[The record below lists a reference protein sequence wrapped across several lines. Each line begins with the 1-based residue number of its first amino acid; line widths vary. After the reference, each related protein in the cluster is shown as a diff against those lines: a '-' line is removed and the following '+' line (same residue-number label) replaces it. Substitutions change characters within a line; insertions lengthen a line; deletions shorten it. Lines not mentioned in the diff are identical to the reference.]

1 MQRLTNNILFNLAVL
16 TFGAAVYSFGIKDI
30 VVAKGLMSGGVSG
43 VALLLFYLTGALGPG
58 VYYFLLNLPLMVLGW
73 VSLSRRFILYTV
85 YGMGILSLFMQ
96 LMPER
101 ALIADPLLAAVFGGA
116 VMGAGSGIM
125 LRTLG
130 SAGGTDILA
139 IWLNQKYNLR
149 IGQFNFVFNLAVFA
163 AGMAFYDPTLAL
175 YSIILSY
182 ANSKVMDTCWPFS
195 TSARWSL
202 SSPTRPTPSPAT
214 SSPPSNAAQRSC
226 TEPEPTPANPNA
238 SSSPS
243 PTPWKSN
250 AWKNSSSATTP
261 TPSSWSKT
269 PSTSSAKV
277 SRGERCI
284 DEERREDKM
293 PPAAGGLRPPD
304 PPNGVK
310 GVGRLP

>member
-85 YGMGILSLFMQ
+85 YGMGTLSLFMQ

-149 IGQFNFVFNLAVFA
+149 IGQFNFFFNLAVFA
-163 AGMAFYDPTLAL
+163 AGMAFYDATLAL

-182 ANSKVMDTCWPFS
+182 ANSKVMDYVLALFNQRKMVFIISDKADAIARDIMHTLKRGATFLHGAGAYTGKSKRVILTITNTVEIKRLEELVFNHDENAFFVVENTFNVLGEGFS
-195 TSARWSL
+195 R
-202 SSPTRPTPSPAT
+202 R
-214 SSPPSNAAQRSC
+214 
-226 TEPEPTPANPNA
+226 
-238 SSSPS
+238 
-243 PTPWKSN
+243 
-250 AWKNSSSATTP
+250 
-261 TPSSWSKT
+261 
-269 PSTSSAKV
+269 KV
-277 SRGERCI
+277 Y
-284 DEERREDKM
+284 
-293 PPAAGGLRPPD
+293 
-304 PPNGVK
+304 
-310 GVGRLP
+310 

>member
-149 IGQFNFVFNLAVFA
+149 IGQFNFVFNLVVFA
-163 AGMAFYDPTLAL
+163 VGMAFYDATLAL

-182 ANSKVMDTCWPFS
+182 ANSKVMDYVLALFNQRKMVFIISDKADAISHDIIHNLKRGATFLHGAGAYTGKSKRVILTITNTVEIKRLEELVFS
-195 TSARWSL
+195 HDE
-202 SSPTRPTPSPAT
+202 
-214 SSPPSNAAQRSC
+214 NAFFVVENTFNVLGEGFSRR
-226 TEPEPTPANPNA
+226 
-238 SSSPS
+238 
-243 PTPWKSN
+243 
-250 AWKNSSSATTP
+250 
-261 TPSSWSKT
+261 
-269 PSTSSAKV
+269 KV
-277 SRGERCI
+277 Y
-284 DEERREDKM
+284 
-293 PPAAGGLRPPD
+293 
-304 PPNGVK
+304 
-310 GVGRLP
+310 

>member
-182 ANSKVMDTCWPFS
+182 ANSKVMDYVLALFNQRKMVFIISDKADVIAREIIHSLKRGATFLHGAGAYTGKSKRVILTITNTVEIKRLEELVFGHDENAFFVVENTFNVLGEGFS
-195 TSARWSL
+195 RL
-202 SSPTRPTPSPAT
+202 
-214 SSPPSNAAQRSC
+214 
-226 TEPEPTPANPNA
+226 
-238 SSSPS
+238 
-243 PTPWKSN
+243 
-250 AWKNSSSATTP
+250 
-261 TPSSWSKT
+261 
-269 PSTSSAKV
+269 KV
-277 SRGERCI
+277 Y
-284 DEERREDKM
+284 
-293 PPAAGGLRPPD
+293 
-304 PPNGVK
+304 
-310 GVGRLP
+310 

>member
-1 MQRLTNNILFNLAVL
+1 MQRLTNNMLFNLAVL

-149 IGQFNFVFNLAVFA
+149 IGQFNFFFNLAVFA

-182 ANSKVMDTCWPFS
+182 ANSKVMDYVLALFNQRKMVFIISDKADAISRDIIHNLKRGATFLHGAGAYTGKSKRVILTITNTIEIKRLEELVFTHDENAFFVVENTFNVLGEGFS
-195 TSARWSL
+195 R
-202 SSPTRPTPSPAT
+202 R
-214 SSPPSNAAQRSC
+214 
-226 TEPEPTPANPNA
+226 
-238 SSSPS
+238 
-243 PTPWKSN
+243 
-250 AWKNSSSATTP
+250 
-261 TPSSWSKT
+261 
-269 PSTSSAKV
+269 KV
-277 SRGERCI
+277 Y
-284 DEERREDKM
+284 
-293 PPAAGGLRPPD
+293 
-304 PPNGVK
+304 
-310 GVGRLP
+310 

>member
-163 AGMAFYDPTLAL
+163 AGMAFYDATLAL

-182 ANSKVMDTCWPFS
+182 ANSKVMDYVLALFNQRKMVFIISDKADAISHDIIHNLKRGATFLHGAGAYTGKSKRVILTITNTVEIKRLEELVFS
-195 TSARWSL
+195 HDE
-202 SSPTRPTPSPAT
+202 
-214 SSPPSNAAQRSC
+214 NAFFVVENTFNVLGEGFSRR
-226 TEPEPTPANPNA
+226 
-238 SSSPS
+238 
-243 PTPWKSN
+243 
-250 AWKNSSSATTP
+250 
-261 TPSSWSKT
+261 
-269 PSTSSAKV
+269 KV
-277 SRGERCI
+277 Y
-284 DEERREDKM
+284 
-293 PPAAGGLRPPD
+293 
-304 PPNGVK
+304 
-310 GVGRLP
+310 

>member
-182 ANSKVMDTCWPFS
+182 ANSKVMDYVLALFNQRKMVFIISDKADVIAREIIHSLKRGATFLHGAGAYTGKSKRVILTITNTVEIKRLEELVFS
-195 TSARWSL
+195 HDE
-202 SSPTRPTPSPAT
+202 
-214 SSPPSNAAQRSC
+214 NAFFVVENTFNVLGEGFSRR
-226 TEPEPTPANPNA
+226 
-238 SSSPS
+238 
-243 PTPWKSN
+243 
-250 AWKNSSSATTP
+250 
-261 TPSSWSKT
+261 
-269 PSTSSAKV
+269 KV
-277 SRGERCI
+277 Y
-284 DEERREDKM
+284 
-293 PPAAGGLRPPD
+293 
-304 PPNGVK
+304 
-310 GVGRLP
+310 

>member
-1 MQRLTNNILFNLAVL
+1 MQRLTNNIFFNLAVL

-96 LMPER
+96 LLPER

-182 ANSKVMDTCWPFS
+182 ANSKVMDYVLALFNQRKMVFIISDKADAIARDIISSLKRGATFLHGAGAYTGKSKRVILTITNTVEIKRLEELVFS
-195 TSARWSL
+195 HDE
-202 SSPTRPTPSPAT
+202 
-214 SSPPSNAAQRSC
+214 NAFFVVENTFNVLGEGFSRR
-226 TEPEPTPANPNA
+226 
-238 SSSPS
+238 
-243 PTPWKSN
+243 
-250 AWKNSSSATTP
+250 
-261 TPSSWSKT
+261 
-269 PSTSSAKV
+269 KV
-277 SRGERCI
+277 Y
-284 DEERREDKM
+284 
-293 PPAAGGLRPPD
+293 
-304 PPNGVK
+304 
-310 GVGRLP
+310 

>member
-1 MQRLTNNILFNLAVL
+1 MQRLTNNIFFNLAVL

-182 ANSKVMDTCWPFS
+182 ANSKVMDYVLALFNQRKMVFIISDKADAIAREIIHSLKRGATFLHGAGAYTGKSKRVILTITNTVEIKRLEELVFGHDENAFFVVENTFNVLGEGFS
-195 TSARWSL
+195 R
-202 SSPTRPTPSPAT
+202 R
-214 SSPPSNAAQRSC
+214 
-226 TEPEPTPANPNA
+226 
-238 SSSPS
+238 
-243 PTPWKSN
+243 
-250 AWKNSSSATTP
+250 
-261 TPSSWSKT
+261 
-269 PSTSSAKV
+269 KV
-277 SRGERCI
+277 Y
-284 DEERREDKM
+284 
-293 PPAAGGLRPPD
+293 
-304 PPNGVK
+304 
-310 GVGRLP
+310 

>member
-1 MQRLTNNILFNLAVL
+1 MHRLTNNMLFNLAVL

-182 ANSKVMDTCWPFS
+182 ANSKVMDYVLALFNQLKMVFIISDKADAIARDIISSLKRGATFLHGAGAYTGKSKRVILTITNTVEIKRLEELVFS
-195 TSARWSL
+195 HDE
-202 SSPTRPTPSPAT
+202 
-214 SSPPSNAAQRSC
+214 NAFFVVENTFNVLGEGFSRR
-226 TEPEPTPANPNA
+226 
-238 SSSPS
+238 
-243 PTPWKSN
+243 
-250 AWKNSSSATTP
+250 
-261 TPSSWSKT
+261 
-269 PSTSSAKV
+269 KV
-277 SRGERCI
+277 Y
-284 DEERREDKM
+284 
-293 PPAAGGLRPPD
+293 
-304 PPNGVK
+304 
-310 GVGRLP
+310 

>member
-1 MQRLTNNILFNLAVL
+1 MQRLTNNMLFNLAVL

-149 IGQFNFVFNLAVFA
+149 IGQFNFFFNLAVFA

-182 ANSKVMDTCWPFS
+182 ANSKVMDYVLALFNQRKMVFIISDKADAIARDIISSLKRGATFLHGAGAYTGKSKRVILTITNTVEIKRLEELVFTHDENAFFVVENTFNVLGEGFS
-195 TSARWSL
+195 R
-202 SSPTRPTPSPAT
+202 R
-214 SSPPSNAAQRSC
+214 
-226 TEPEPTPANPNA
+226 
-238 SSSPS
+238 
-243 PTPWKSN
+243 
-250 AWKNSSSATTP
+250 
-261 TPSSWSKT
+261 
-269 PSTSSAKV
+269 KV
-277 SRGERCI
+277 Y
-284 DEERREDKM
+284 
-293 PPAAGGLRPPD
+293 
-304 PPNGVK
+304 
-310 GVGRLP
+310 

>member
-43 VALLLFYLTGALGPG
+43 VALLIFYLTGALGPG
-58 VYYFLLNLPLMVLGW
+58 VYYFLLNLPLMILGW

-182 ANSKVMDTCWPFS
+182 ANSKVMDYVLALFNQRKMVFIISDKADAIARDIISSLKRGATFLHGAGAYTGKSKRVILTITNTVEIKRLEELVFS
-195 TSARWSL
+195 HDE
-202 SSPTRPTPSPAT
+202 
-214 SSPPSNAAQRSC
+214 NAFFVVENTFNVLGEGFSRR
-226 TEPEPTPANPNA
+226 
-238 SSSPS
+238 
-243 PTPWKSN
+243 
-250 AWKNSSSATTP
+250 
-261 TPSSWSKT
+261 
-269 PSTSSAKV
+269 KV
-277 SRGERCI
+277 Y
-284 DEERREDKM
+284 
-293 PPAAGGLRPPD
+293 
-304 PPNGVK
+304 
-310 GVGRLP
+310 

>member
-1 MQRLTNNILFNLAVL
+1 MQRLTNNIFFNLAVL

-96 LMPER
+96 LLPER

-149 IGQFNFVFNLAVFA
+149 IGQFNFFFNLAVFA

-175 YSIILSY
+175 YSIILSS
-182 ANSKVMDTCWPFS
+182 ASSKVMDYVLALFNQRKMVFIISDKADAIARDIISSLKRGATFLHGAGAYTGKSKRVILTITNTVEIKRLEELVFTHDENAFFVVENTFNVLGEGFS
-195 TSARWSL
+195 R
-202 SSPTRPTPSPAT
+202 R
-214 SSPPSNAAQRSC
+214 
-226 TEPEPTPANPNA
+226 
-238 SSSPS
+238 
-243 PTPWKSN
+243 
-250 AWKNSSSATTP
+250 
-261 TPSSWSKT
+261 
-269 PSTSSAKV
+269 KV
-277 SRGERCI
+277 Y
-284 DEERREDKM
+284 
-293 PPAAGGLRPPD
+293 
-304 PPNGVK
+304 
-310 GVGRLP
+310 

>member
-1 MQRLTNNILFNLAVL
+1 MQRLTNNIFFNLAVL

-96 LMPER
+96 LLPER

-182 ANSKVMDTCWPFS
+182 ANSKVMDYVLALFNQRKMVFIISDKADAIARDIISSLKRGATFLHGAGAYTGKSKRVILTITNTVEIKRLEELVFS
-195 TSARWSL
+195 HD
-202 SSPTRPTPSPAT
+202 
-214 SSPPSNAAQRSC
+214 
-226 TEPEPTPANPNA
+226 PNA
-238 SSSPS
+238 FFVVENTFNVLGEGFSRR
-243 PTPWKSN
+243 
-250 AWKNSSSATTP
+250 
-261 TPSSWSKT
+261 
-269 PSTSSAKV
+269 KV
-277 SRGERCI
+277 Y
-284 DEERREDKM
+284 
-293 PPAAGGLRPPD
+293 
-304 PPNGVK
+304 
-310 GVGRLP
+310 

>member
-1 MQRLTNNILFNLAVL
+1 MQRLTNNMLFNLAVL

-182 ANSKVMDTCWPFS
+182 ANSKVMDYVLALFNQRKMVFIISDKADAIARDIISSLKRGATFLHGAGAYTGKSKRVILTITNTVEIKRLEELVFS
-195 TSARWSL
+195 HD
-202 SSPTRPTPSPAT
+202 
-214 SSPPSNAAQRSC
+214 
-226 TEPEPTPANPNA
+226 PNA
-238 SSSPS
+238 FFVVENTFNVLGEGFSRR
-243 PTPWKSN
+243 
-250 AWKNSSSATTP
+250 
-261 TPSSWSKT
+261 
-269 PSTSSAKV
+269 KV
-277 SRGERCI
+277 Y
-284 DEERREDKM
+284 
-293 PPAAGGLRPPD
+293 
-304 PPNGVK
+304 
-310 GVGRLP
+310 

>member
-1 MQRLTNNILFNLAVL
+1 MQRLTNNIFFNLAVL

-58 VYYFLLNLPLMVLGW
+58 VYYFLLNLPLMILGW

-182 ANSKVMDTCWPFS
+182 ANSKVMDYVLALFNQRKMVFIISDKADAIAREIIHSLKRGATFLHGAGAYTGKSKRVILTITNTVEIKRLEELVFS
-195 TSARWSL
+195 HDE
-202 SSPTRPTPSPAT
+202 
-214 SSPPSNAAQRSC
+214 NAFFVVENTFNVLGEGFSRR
-226 TEPEPTPANPNA
+226 
-238 SSSPS
+238 
-243 PTPWKSN
+243 
-250 AWKNSSSATTP
+250 
-261 TPSSWSKT
+261 
-269 PSTSSAKV
+269 KV
-277 SRGERCI
+277 Y
-284 DEERREDKM
+284 
-293 PPAAGGLRPPD
+293 
-304 PPNGVK
+304 
-310 GVGRLP
+310 

>member
-1 MQRLTNNILFNLAVL
+1 MQRLTNNMFFNLAVL

-58 VYYFLLNLPLMVLGW
+58 VYYFLLNLPLMFLGW

-182 ANSKVMDTCWPFS
+182 ANSKVMDYVLALFNQRKMVFIISDKADAIARDIIHSLKRGATFLHGAGAYTGKSKRVILTITNTVEIKRLEELVFGHDQNAFFVVENTFNVLGEGFS
-195 TSARWSL
+195 R
-202 SSPTRPTPSPAT
+202 R
-214 SSPPSNAAQRSC
+214 
-226 TEPEPTPANPNA
+226 
-238 SSSPS
+238 
-243 PTPWKSN
+243 
-250 AWKNSSSATTP
+250 
-261 TPSSWSKT
+261 
-269 PSTSSAKV
+269 KV
-277 SRGERCI
+277 Y
-284 DEERREDKM
+284 
-293 PPAAGGLRPPD
+293 
-304 PPNGVK
+304 
-310 GVGRLP
+310 

>member
-30 VVAKGLMSGGVSG
+30 VVAKGLMAGGVSG

-58 VYYFLLNLPLMVLGW
+58 VYYFLLNLPLMALGW

-85 YGMGILSLFMQ
+85 YGMGTLSLFMQ

-149 IGQFNFVFNLAVFA
+149 IGQFNFFFNLVVFA

-182 ANSKVMDTCWPFS
+182 ANSKVMDYVLALFNQRKMVFIISDKAEAIARDIISSLKRGATFLHGAGAYTGKSKRVILTITNTVEIKRLEELVFS
-195 TSARWSL
+195 HDE
-202 SSPTRPTPSPAT
+202 
-214 SSPPSNAAQRSC
+214 NAFFVVENTFNVLGEGFSRR
-226 TEPEPTPANPNA
+226 
-238 SSSPS
+238 
-243 PTPWKSN
+243 
-250 AWKNSSSATTP
+250 
-261 TPSSWSKT
+261 
-269 PSTSSAKV
+269 KV
-277 SRGERCI
+277 Y
-284 DEERREDKM
+284 
-293 PPAAGGLRPPD
+293 
-304 PPNGVK
+304 
-310 GVGRLP
+310 

>member
-182 ANSKVMDTCWPFS
+182 ANSKVMDYVLALFNQRKMVFIIS
-195 TSARWSL
+195 DKADAIAHDIIHNLKRG
-202 SSPTRPTPSPAT
+202 AT
-214 SSPPSNAAQRSC
+214 FLHGAGAYTGKSKRVILTITNTVEIKRL
-226 TEPEPTPANPNA
+226 EELVFGHDPNA
-238 SSSPS
+238 FFVVENTFNVLGEGFSRR
-243 PTPWKSN
+243 
-250 AWKNSSSATTP
+250 
-261 TPSSWSKT
+261 
-269 PSTSSAKV
+269 KV
-277 SRGERCI
+277 Y
-284 DEERREDKM
+284 
-293 PPAAGGLRPPD
+293 
-304 PPNGVK
+304 
-310 GVGRLP
+310 